1 MVKPLMTIIRAAI
14 TWGVTALPL
23 KRNLVSRF
31 MKEGAQET
39 MKGALTAENE
49 DIGTVG
55 RRGTSMRGRHSTL
68 TTSIMLY

>member
-14 TWGVTALPL
+14 TRGVTTLPL

-68 TTSIMLY
+68 TTSIMLH